1 MKGREADGGYRRER
15 ERGREGRRE
24 EVPGGGLEMEEGGGR
39 DGVREQRGNDES
51 GLCVNI
57 VYMYMYMYVHMWL
70 PL

>member
-1 MKGREADGGYRRER
+1 MKGKKGDGAYRRER

-51 GLCVNI
+51 GLCV
-57 VYMYMYMYVHMWL
+57 
-70 PL
+70 